1 MSEKNPIN
9 KIIRSKRRTLSL
21 QITSDASLVI
31 RAPQRASLAWIQEV
45 VQEKLPWIL
54 EKQRQVRQ
62 AYRPAVKVE
71 FMAGEEF
78 LYLGEAYKL
87 QVGEFVG
94 APLNFDG
101 RNFLLR
107 ADHRAGAKNYFISW
121 YKRQAR
127 KLISQRVEHYAG
139 QIRPNYASICIT
151 GARTRWGSCG
161 PRGTLNFTWRLIMAP
176 IKVIDYVVVHELA
189 HLEQGNHSCKFW
201 QRVDEILPHYRTER
215 QWLKSQRDLLDVLR

>member
-1 MSEKNPIN
+1 MNEKPLIN

-21 QITSDASLVI
+21 QITADASLVI

-54 EKQRQVRQ
+54 EKQRQARRV
-62 AYRPAVKVE
+62 YRPAVEPE
-71 FMAGEEF
+71 FAAAEEF

-87 QVGEFVG
+87 QLGEFVG
-94 APLNFDG
+94 APLNFNG

-107 ADHRAGAKNYFISW
+107 ADHQAGAKNYFISW

-127 KLISQRVEHYAG
+127 ELLGQRVEHYAG

-151 GARTRWGSCG
+151 SARTRWGSCG
-161 PRGTLNFTWRLIMAP
+161 PRGTLNFTWRLVMAP
-176 IKVIDYVVVHELA
+176 IRVIDYVVVHELV
-189 HLEQGNHSCKFW
+189 HLEQRNHSRKFW
-201 QRVDEILPHYRTER
+201 QRVEEILPRYRTER
-215 QWLKSQRDLLDVLR
+215 QWLKAHRDLLDVLR